1 MARQPSMKVENALR
15 RELASLRGVDRAAS
29 ESAIA
34 ADALALARRIDDPE
48 TSASAVASCSR
59 ALAKVLSELRLLG
72 MPQAPPAETGDR
84 VDELASRR
92 KARVAKAAKR
102 PARKRAAR

>member
-1 MARQPSMKVENALR
+1 MARQPSMRVENALK
-15 RELASLRGVDRAAS
+15 RELTSLRGVDRAAA
-29 ESAIA
+29 ESALA

-59 ALAKVLSELRLLG
+59 ALAKVLGELRLQG
-72 MPQAPPAETGDR
+72 MPQAPAAETGDR

-92 KARVAKAAKR
+92 KARISKSAKR
-102 PARKRAAR
+102 PARKRAAK

>member
-1 MARQPSMKVENALR
+1 MPRQPSMKVENALK
-15 RELASLRGVDRAAS
+15 RELASLRGVDRAAT
-29 ESAIA
+29 ESALA

-59 ALAKVLSELRLLG
+59 ALAKVLGELRLLG
-72 MPQAPPAETGDR
+72 MPKAPPAETGDR

-92 KARVAKAAKR
+92 DARIAKK
-102 PARKRAAR
+102 PARKRAAK